1 MWSSSPIVYTRH
13 VIAHSSGALGS
24 CTSNTYVSSHR
35 GCPHD
40 VADQPMVTRTKANF
54 RMPPDPL
61 VLTTIASSTT
71 TSPILCEAM
80 EEYEGLMSKDA

>member
-1 MWSSSPIVYTRH
+1 
-13 VIAHSSGALGS
+13 
-24 CTSNTYVSSHR
+24 
-35 GCPHD
+35 
-40 VADQPMVTRTKANF
+40 MVTRTKANF

-80 EEYEGLMSKDA
+80 EEYEALMSKDT